1 MFIFPRSRKV
11 IIEVRIRGSNIHID
25 RFTLQARG
33 VNDGGKEETD
43 SQVVELINNDSAKDF
58 SGGES

>member
-33 VNDGGKEETD
+33 VNDGTKGDQPD
-43 SQVVELINNDSAKDF
+43 SQTLVIEGDSLKEPT
-58 SGGES
+58 S

>member
-33 VNDGGKEETD
+33 VNGGGKEID
-43 SQVVELINNDSAKDF
+43 SQVVESAVEVK
-58 SGGES
+58 GEGDETV